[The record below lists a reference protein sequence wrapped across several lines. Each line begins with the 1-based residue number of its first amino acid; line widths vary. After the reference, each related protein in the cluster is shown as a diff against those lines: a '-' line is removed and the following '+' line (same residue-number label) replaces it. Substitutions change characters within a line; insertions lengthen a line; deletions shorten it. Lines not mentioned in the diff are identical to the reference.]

1 MNKRIIYPAIGGG
14 VGIVVAAIIV
24 FAILGNGS
32 FSRVVTSGD
41 NLSQSSTR
49 TPSTAASVVA
59 VVKPID
65 IKLKNVV
72 VINKASS
79 SAKAANI
86 QVAFD
91 IHNPNT
97 NTMILDGILYNV
109 YANNTLLASGN
120 IGTEAPE
127 DVVRSQQGFPI
138 IGNSATTLKDT
149 QAIKQNSTITTNL
162 DKIVANEKTSY
173 KVNGTYSYRQT
184 ANLQA
189 GGGVNNFSLKFPP

>member
-41 NLSQSSTR
+41 NLAR
-49 TPSTAASVVA
+49 TPPTAASSVVA
-59 VVKPID
+59 VKPID

-72 VINKASS
+72 INKTSS

-97 NTMILDGILYNV
+97 NTMILDGIHYNV

-149 QAIKQNSTITTNL
+149 QAIKQNSSTITTNL
-162 DKIVANEKTSY
+162 DKIVADEKTSY

-189 GGGVNNFSLKFPP
+189 SGGVNNFSLKFPP

>member
-41 NLSQSSTR
+41 NLAR
-49 TPSTAASVVA
+49 TPPTAASSVVA
-59 VVKPID
+59 VKPID

-72 VINKASS
+72 INKTSS

-97 NTMILDGILYNV
+97 NTMILDGIHYNV

-149 QAIKQNSTITTNL
+149 QAIKQNSSTITTNL
-162 DKIVANEKTSY
+162 DKIVADEKTSY

-189 GGGVNNFSLKFPP
+189 SGGVNNFSLKFAP

>member
-1 MNKRIIYPAIGGG
+1 MNKRIVYPAIGIG

-32 FSRVVTSGD
+32 FSRVVTSGY

-49 TPSTAASVVA
+49 TPPTAASVVA
-59 VVKPID
+59 VKPID

-72 VINKASS
+72 INKTSS

-97 NTMILDGILYNV
+97 NTMILDGIHYNV

-162 DKIVANEKTSY
+162 DKIVADEKTSY

-189 GGGVNNFSLKFPP
+189 SGGVNNFSLKFLP

>member
-1 MNKRIIYPAIGGG
+1 MNKRIVYPAIGIG

-32 FSRVVTSGD
+32 FSRVVTSGY

-49 TPSTAASVVA
+49 TPPTAASVVA
-59 VVKPID
+59 VKPID

-72 VINKASS
+72 INKTSS

-97 NTMILDGILYNV
+97 NTMILDGIHYNV

-162 DKIVANEKTSY
+162 DKIVADEKTSY

-189 GGGVNNFSLKFPP
+189 SGGVNNFSLKFPP

>member
-1 MNKRIIYPAIGGG
+1 MNKRIVYPAIGGG

-49 TPSTAASVVA
+49 TPTAASVVA
-59 VVKPID
+59 AVKPID

-72 VINKASS
+72 VINKTSS

-97 NTMILDGILYNV
+97 NTMILDGIHYNV

-189 GGGVNNFSLKFPP
+189 SGGVNNFSLKFPP

>member
-1 MNKRIIYPAIGGG
+1 MNKRIIYPAIGGVG
-14 VGIVVAAIIV
+14 GIVVATIIV

-32 FSRVVTSGD
+32 FSRVVTSGY

-49 TPSTAASVVA
+49 TPPTAASVVA
-59 VVKPID
+59 VKPID

-72 VINKASS
+72 INKTSS

-97 NTMILDGILYNV
+97 NTMILDGIHYNV

-162 DKIVANEKTSY
+162 DKIVADEKTSY

-189 GGGVNNFSLKFPP
+189 SGGVNNFSLKFPP

>member
-1 MNKRIIYPAIGGG
+1 MNKAIVYPAIGVGI
-14 VGIVVAAIIV
+14 GIVVAAIIV

-41 NLSQSSTR
+41 NLSQSTR
-49 TPSTAASVVA
+49 TPPTAASVVA
-59 VVKPID
+59 VKPID

-72 VINKASS
+72 INKTSS

-97 NTMILDGILYNV
+97 NTMILDGIHYNV

-189 GGGVNNFSLKFPP
+189 SGGVNNFSLKFPP

>member
-1 MNKRIIYPAIGGG
+1 MNKRIVYPAIG
-14 VGIVVAAIIV
+14 VGIGIIVAAIIV

-49 TPSTAASVVA
+49 TPPTAASLVT
-59 VVKPID
+59 VKPID
-65 IKLKNVV
+65 IKLRNV
-72 VINKASS
+72 VINKTSS

-109 YANNTLLASGN
+109 YSNNTLLASGN
-120 IGTEAPE
+120 IGQ
-127 DVVRSQQGFPI
+127 RHQRMS
-138 IGNSATTLKDT
+138 
-149 QAIKQNSTITTNL
+149 
-162 DKIVANEKTSY
+162 
-173 KVNGTYSYRQT
+173 
-184 ANLQA
+184 
-189 GGGVNNFSLKFPP
+189 